1 MKHAHLCH
9 FQSIFFLNFVSLR
22 LAAVLFL
29 LFNQEFRPLL
39 YAKSNP
45 KFRSIYAF
53 LEVVL
58 TLEKQ

>member
-9 FQSIFFLNFVSLR
+9 FQSIFFLHFVSLR

-29 LFNQEFRPLL
+29 FFNQEFRPLL

-45 KFRSIYAF
+45 KFHSNYAF

>member
-1 MKHAHLCH
+1 MLTCAISN
-9 FQSIFFLNFVSLR
+9 QFFLNFVSLR
-22 LAAVLFL
+22 LAAALFL